1 MKKFNS
7 IEEIRKEIDKI
18 DSRILELISDRK
30 ELVVEVVKLKSRN
43 QIIDR
48 KRIKT
53 ILEKLEIAAE
63 KKKLPKGL
71 VRSIWTLMI
80 QGFIKY
86 EENIFDEIHNKEDSK
101 SSSDG

>member
-43 QIIDR
+43 QIIYQLR
-48 KRIKT
+48 
-53 ILEKLEIAAE
+53 
-63 KKKLPKGL
+63 
-71 VRSIWTLMI
+71 
-80 QGFIKY
+80 
-86 EENIFDEIHNKEDSK
+86 
-101 SSSDG
+101 

>member
-86 EENIFDEIHNKEDSK
+86 EEKIFDEINKK
-101 SSSDG
+101 

>member
-86 EENIFDEIHNKEDSK
+86 EEQIFDEIHNKEDSK

>member
-48 KRIKT
+48 KRIRT

-71 VRSIWTLMI
+71 VRRIWTLMI

-86 EENIFDEIHNKEDSK
+86 EEKIFDEIHNKEDSK

>member
-53 ILEKLEIAAE
+53 ILENLEIAAE